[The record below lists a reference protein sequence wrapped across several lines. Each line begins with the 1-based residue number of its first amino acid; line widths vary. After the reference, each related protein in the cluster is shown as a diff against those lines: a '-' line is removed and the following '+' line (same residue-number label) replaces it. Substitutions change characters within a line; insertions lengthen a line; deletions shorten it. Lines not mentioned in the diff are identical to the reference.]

1 MQTQDYYKILALDK
15 RATPSEIKK
24 AYKTLAIK
32 YHPDRN
38 PDDMHASEKMAALN
52 EAYAVLSNPDK
63 KREYD
68 MLRDRFGE
76 DAAGRFRQNNT
87 YDDILRN
94 SDIEKIFQEIA
105 QSFGIRGLNDLFSNV
120 NISGRSTDMG
130 GSSFF
135 FFGTFGTQPH
145 NGLRRETFGQ
155 QQSSDY
161 VSGGQ
166 APWGD
171 LDNRSETA
179 PKLKFH
185 QKVLRDVGS
194 KIMKK
199 AVDKLL
205 NAGVN
210 TLNELHAAN
219 RGDIHDTITL
229 SASHAKRGGPYAY
242 YHQHKDKKLIVK
254 IPENIQNGHK
264 IRLKGAG
271 FPSADT
277 GENGDLFLMVN
288 VKQNLLSKVKNFISK

>member
-1 MQTQDYYKILALDK
+1 MQNQDYYKILVLDTS
-15 RATPSEIKK
+15 ATPSEIKK

-38 PDDMHASEKMAALN
+38 PDDIHASEKMAALN

-76 DAAGRFRQNNT
+76 DAAGRFRQSNT

-120 NISGRSTDMG
+120 NISGKSTNTG
-130 GSSFF
+130 GGFF
-135 FFGTFGTQPH
+135 FFGTFGTHPH
-145 NGLRRETFGQ
+145 NGFRQEAFGEH
-155 QQSSDY
+155 QSSDY
-161 VSGGQ
+161 VSGSQ
-166 APWGD
+166 TPWGD
-171 LDNRSETA
+171 LDDRSKTA

-210 TLNELHAAN
+210 TLNELQAAN
-219 RGDIHDTITL
+219 RGDIYDTITL
-229 SASHAKRGGPYAY
+229 SSSHAKKGGPYAY
-242 YHQHKDKKLIVK
+242 YHQKKDKKLIVK
-254 IPENIQNGHK
+254 IPENIQSGHK

-271 FPSADT
+271 FPSAET